1 MEERTPQ
8 MYRMEEEIDLRAYVE
23 VLIRRWWWIAG
34 CALIA
39 AATAFIVSLRLPPT
53 YEASALV
60 MITEPR
66 YQMQFEPRFEAV
78 EQWSPAYKAFPALA
92 TSDDLLQRVVESYTP
107 TPQSGIEE
115 WKLQTLSGMVEATSE
130 GDPSLVMLKVN
141 CPCPEDAAGIA
152 NAWASVMVQH
162 GNAIYSGGSK
172 DVDFFET
179 QTAQA
184 KNTLEE
190 AEQALIDFQAS
201 NRTNII
207 SATLNSRLQS
217 QTDYLADQRAIDY
230 IIQDVEGLR
239 NQLSRRSGT
248 QSPSLADELTL
259 LLLQVKAFNAQVST
273 PIQVQLDSAKSLS
286 EKTLFQQIAFL
297 DDLVETLESKSSEI
311 EKRLVE
317 LEPQILS
324 LQQRLQ
330 EIQTKEDRLIRARN
344 LAQETY
350 TTLARKLEEARI
362 SAQEESGLQVGSH
375 AAVPEKPTGP
385 RKEMNTAL
393 AGAVGLMLGV
403 FAAFAWEW
411 WQGEDIE
418 GRDMNC

>member
-1 MEERTPQ
+1 MEENIPQ

-23 VLIRRWWWIAG
+23 VLIRCWWWIAG
-34 CALIA
+34 CALIT
-39 AATAFIVSLRLPPT
+39 AATAFIVSLLLPPT
-53 YEASALV
+53 YEASAVV

-66 YQMQFEPRFEAV
+66 YHLQFDSRFETTTRL
-78 EQWSPAYKAFPALA
+78 PLAYKTFPTLS
-92 TSDDLLQRVVESYTP
+92 TSDEVLQEVVDAYTP
-107 TPQSGIEE
+107 TSAAGIEE
-115 WKLQTLSGMVEATSE
+115 WKSGTLASMVEATSE
-130 GDPSLVMLKVN
+130 GDPSLVMLKVHSRS
-141 CPCPEDAAGIA
+141 PEDAAAIA
-152 NAWASVMVQH
+152 NTWADILVRR
-162 GNAIYSGGSK
+162 GNKIYSESK
-172 DVDFFET
+172 EDVTFFSNQVTQAEET
-179 QTAQA
+179 
-184 KNTLEE
+184 LSD
-190 AEQALIDFQAS
+190 AEQNLIDFQAS

-217 QTDYLADQRAIDY
+217 QADYLADQRAIDY

-239 NQLSRRSGT
+239 DQLSRRSGA

-259 LLLQVKAFNAQVST
+259 LLLQVKAFNAQASP

-286 EKTLFQQIAFL
+286 EKTLAQQIAFL

-311 EKRLVE
+311 EKRLAE

-330 EIQTKEDRLIRARN
+330 EIQTKEDRSIRARN

-362 SAQEESGLQVGSH
+362 SAQEENSVLRMGSH
-375 AAVPEKPTGP
+375 AAVPESPVGP
-385 RKEMNTAL
+385 RRMMNTAL
-393 AGAVGLMLGV
+393 AGAVGLMLGL

-411 WQGEDIE
+411 WQEE
-418 GRDMNC
+418 SEEA